1 MEEIRTNY
9 LYTTKMKMV
18 GFFKTDNIFLDS
30 ILSVIGMSII
40 GYIINYIYDNRVD
53 KLLLNLSFHN
63 IKCIF
68 YKKNVIILEG
78 KKSSTTSA
86 YTHTL
91 STTASYSS
99 RFKSMWN
106 YIINNIEKNKTIY
119 QIKET
124 TTNYDSNAINRSEKK
139 LTDIF
144 IVFQN
149 KHFLIDDDIYVHSV
163 IERDEGNQ

>member
-68 YKKNVIILEG
+68 YRG
-78 KKSSTTSA
+78 KKKFYHLGI
-86 YTHTL
+86 YT
-91 STTASYSS
+91 
-99 RFKSMWN
+99 
-106 YIINNIEKNKTIY
+106 YIIYNF
-119 QIKET
+119 
-124 TTNYDSNAINRSEKK
+124 
-139 LTDIF
+139 F
-144 IVFQN
+144 I
-149 KHFLIDDDIYVHSV
+149 
-163 IERDEGNQ
+163 